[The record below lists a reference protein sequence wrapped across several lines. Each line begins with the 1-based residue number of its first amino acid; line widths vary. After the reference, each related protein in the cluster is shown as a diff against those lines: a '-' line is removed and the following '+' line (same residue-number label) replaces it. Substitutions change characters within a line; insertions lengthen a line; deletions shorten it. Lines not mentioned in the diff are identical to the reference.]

1 MNSITVLTIALI
13 NGAIL
18 GIMIGFFVTGHKAI
32 IAEIK
37 LKSNLRILR
46 FLFRRTDTMS
56 LSEIIVLMFL
66 SASWFVFFISLVVI
80 PLWLTEADGKLESAI
95 LLCSI
100 LLSFKSGVNMFRR
113 FYIIHAPEID
123 SNVPPKP

>member
-1 MNSITVLTIALI
+1 MTIALI

-18 GIMIGFFVTGHKAI
+18 GTMIGFFVAGHKAI
-32 IAEIK
+32 IAEIE

-56 LSEIIVLMFL
+56 LSEIIILMFL
-66 SASWFVFFISLVVI
+66 SGSWFVVFVSLVVI
-80 PLWLTEADGKLESAI
+80 PLWLTKADGKLEWAI

-100 LLSFKSGVNMFRR
+100 FLSFKLGMKIFRHL
-113 FYIIHAPEID
+113 YIIDAPEIE
-123 SNVPPKP
+123 SNAPSKP